1 MRKTTKVAFAVCM
14 SLALALPIV
23 ALSVAARG
31 GDPLTVTIQPPVKNR
46 TTWYGGAVI
55 PVRIL
60 VTDPNDNES
69 ALDNATVTLWVNNLP
84 ASGPGKSQT
93 NNTFINLGGG
103 YYQYNLETK
112 PYPAGPGS
120 EPIFITIDVVAAD
133 DRELQVDFFMA
144 LK

>member
-1 MRKTTKVAFAVCM
+1 MRKATKVAIAVCI

-23 ALSVAARG
+23 AISAAAR
-31 GDPLTVTIQPPVKNR
+31 GDPLTVTIQSPVKNR

-69 ALDNATVTLWVNNLP
+69 ALDDANVTLWVNNLP
-84 ASGPGKSQT
+84 ATGPGMSQM
-93 NNTFINLGGG
+93 NNTFTNLGGG
-103 YYQYNLETK
+103 YYQFNLNTK

-120 EPIFITIDVVAAD
+120 EPIFITIDVQTAD
-133 DRELQVDFFMA
+133 DREHQVDFFMA